1 MSSRTTE
8 EGRPPSDTVIVPA
21 ESAPFRKVIDSTVM
35 ISIAR
40 FLMPVVVAA
49 LGWFFVTMLGDLK
62 AGQKEGLS
70 ELKEGQRAVW
80 AQMSKMTDVQAA
92 TNNVQGGLVATVN
105 GAVKQL
111 DHLQMQVDGL
121 QKH

>member
-1 MSSRTTE
+1 MAAHHNEPAPR
-8 EGRPPSDTVIVPA
+8 DTVIVPA

-40 FLMPVVVAA
+40 FLMPIVVAA